1 MVNTCF
7 ILIGQFSMNGK
18 KLTYLFFFTLIIL
31 TFAAIK
37 PKSKVKNLSISTFE
51 EFSQDYKFLL
61 VLFTSAKINCKPCEM
76 IKPTFEVSVKEL
88 HNVEKS
94 TDVLPAT
101 FHCDDNE
108 KHVKHCQ
115 QFGVQQVPRIVLFR
129 DGKPFRVYSG
139 NDDPKILTSWII
151 KKTRPLIVE
160 LKDKTDIQQYILNSD
175 KNKLIGYFRKGEN
188 GETEYSNFKNLVT
201 QDVLWSYFS
210 PIGIVRD
217 EKIAEDEIGGA
228 PGLQIYKPKNK
239 KPVSIH
245 QDELSTSRQFIIKN
259 GYPLFSMLD
268 DELYEVYTGSGL
280 HTVIIHY
287 KKPSDVQNDKLMFL
301 EIAASKQNQM
311 FFCYAPLNPQMVE
324 KLENIGINTNNPVII
339 NSNRAN
345 SNMPH
350 RPIYFKGNS
359 KNKEEILEWIDGILK
374 ENIKPNE
381 KDEL

>member
-1 MVNTCF
+1 MMQRT
-7 ILIGQFSMNGK
+7 
-18 KLTYLFFFTLIIL
+18 KLTFLFFFTLFIL
-31 TFAAIK
+31 TLGAIK
-37 PKSKVKNLSISTFE
+37 PKSKVKSLSISTFE

-61 VLFTSAKINCKPCEM
+61 VLFTSVKQNCKPCEI
-76 IKPTFEVSVKEL
+76 IKPTFELAVKEL
-88 HNVEKS
+88 HNIEKS

-101 FHCDDNE
+101 FTCDENE
-108 KHVKHCQ
+108 KHLKHCQ
-115 QFGVQQVPRIVLFR
+115 QFGVQQVPKIVLFR
-129 DGKPFRVYSG
+129 DGKLFRVYSG
-139 NDDPKILTSWII
+139 NDDSKILTNWIL

-160 LKDKTDIQQYILNSD
+160 LKDKTDIQQYILNAD

-188 GETEYSNFKNLVT
+188 GEIEYSNFKDLVT
-201 QDVLWSYFS
+201 QDALWSYFS

-217 EKIAEDEIGGA
+217 EKIADDEIGGA

-268 DELYEVYTGSGL
+268 DELYEIYTSSGL
-280 HTVIIHY
+280 HTVIVHY
-287 KKPSDVQNDKLMFL
+287 KKPTDVQDDKLMYM
-301 EIAASKQNQM
+301 EIAASKQNLM
-311 FFCYAPLNPQMVE
+311 FFCYAPLNPEMIG
-324 KLENIGINTNNPVII
+324 KLESAGINTNNPVII
-339 NSNRAN
+339 NSYKRN
-345 SNMPH
+345 SKTPH

-359 KNKEEILEWIDGILK
+359 KNKNEILEWIDGILN